1 MVFTTHIFVFYFL
14 PVFLLVYFNLPFR
27 WRNLW
32 ITGASYVFY
41 GWWQP
46 WFVCLMMF
54 TTVMDFI
61 WGKVITR
68 PGATP
73 VQRRLAVAAC
83 VVTNLSFLGFFKYY
97 MFSAETLNQLLAA
110 VGVEQF
116 RVLRV
121 VLPIGISFYTF
132 HSLTYIIDL
141 YRGHAT
147 PAKSFT
153 DYSAFVALFP
163 DLVAGPIIRYK
174 TLAAQLA
181 FRQHTLQRFASG
193 ITLFI
198 LGFGKKILLANSC
211 GHVADAVFNAANPCA
226 LDAWVGVLA
235 YAFQIYFD
243 FCGYSDMAVGL
254 GRMLGFEFLKN
265 FDAPYLAESI
275 TDLWRRWHISLS
287 SVLRDYLY
295 FPLGGNRLGPTRT
308 YVNLAVVMLLG
319 GLWHG
324 AKWIFV
330 LWGAY
335 HGLLLAYERW
345 RGERS
350 LRTRG
355 PHAGMRAG
363 QGIDVGP
370 LSPSL
375 SPSKRERV
383 PFRAGE
389 GEVAGSLGARGPER
403 LSLYHSLPRSLRI
416 AATFL
421 LMLFSWVLFRAENLT
436 AARRYFGAMFG
447 LSPTTGASALLAA
460 DIYAPLYLV
469 VLTVCAVLVFQ
480 RAQAHEWSLKPQ
492 TWPRLMLLVPLFV
505 FALLVMFSQ
514 AFNPFLYFQF

>member
-1 MVFTTHIFVFYFL
+1 MVFTTHIFIFYFL
-14 PVFLLVYFNLPFR
+14 PVFLLVYFNLPYR

-32 ITGASYVFY
+32 ITVASYVFY

-61 WGKVITR
+61 WGLVITR
-68 PGATP
+68 PGATRA
-73 VQRRLAVAAC
+73 QRKAAVVAC
-83 VVTNLSFLGFFKYY
+83 VVTNLGFLGFFKYY
-97 MFSAETLNQLLAA
+97 MFAADTLNQLLAL
-110 VGVEQF
+110 VGAEPF

-141 YRGHAT
+141 YRGHAIR
-147 PAKSFT
+147 AKSFT

-181 FRQHTLQRFASG
+181 FREHTVTRFAAGVS
-193 ITLFI
+193 IFI
-198 LGFGKKILLANSC
+198 LGFAKKILLANPC
-211 GHVADAVFNAANPCA
+211 GHVADAVFNAANPLP

-265 FDAPYLAESI
+265 FDAPYRSESI

-295 FPLGGNRLGPTRT
+295 FPLGGNRKGETRT

-324 AKWIFV
+324 AKWTFV
-330 LWGAY
+330 VWGAY
-335 HGLLLAYERW
+335 HGLLLGWERW
-345 RGERS
+345 RGK
-350 LRTRG
+350 
-355 PHAGMRAG
+355 
-363 QGIDVGP
+363 Q
-370 LSPSL
+370 
-375 SPSKRERV
+375 
-383 PFRAGE
+383 
-389 GEVAGSLGARGPER
+389 
-403 LSLYHSLPRSLRI
+403 SLYRAWPRSLRI
-416 AATFL
+416 ALTFV
-421 LMLFSWVLFRAENLT
+421 LMLFSWVWFRADTLSE
-436 AARRYFGAMFG
+436 AMSYFGSMFG
-447 LSPTTGASALLAA
+447 LAPVASAAPLLAA
-460 DIYAPLYLV
+460 DLYTPYRLLV
-469 VLTVCAVLVFQ
+469 LGLGAWLVFQ
-480 RAQAHEWSLKPQ
+480 PLQAHDWAQRPQ
-492 TWPRLMLLVPLFV
+492 TWGRTAVLIPLFI
-505 FALLVMFSQ
+505 LSLMTMFSQ

>member
-83 VVTNLSFLGFFKYY
+83 VATNLTFLGFFKYY

-110 VGVEQF
+110 VGAEPF

-141 YRGHAT
+141 YRGHAR

-153 DYSAFVALFP
+153 DFSAFVALFP

-181 FRQHTLQRFASG
+181 FREHTLQRFASG

-198 LGFGKKILLANSC
+198 LGFGKKILLANTC
-211 GHVADAVFNAANPCA
+211 GHVADAVFNAVNPCA

-308 YVNLAVVMLLG
+308 YVNLLVVMLLG

-324 AKWIFV
+324 AKWVFV

-345 RGERS
+345 RGK
-350 LRTRG
+350 
-355 PHAGMRAG
+355 
-363 QGIDVGP
+363 Q
-370 LSPSL
+370 
-375 SPSKRERV
+375 
-383 PFRAGE
+383 
-389 GEVAGSLGARGPER
+389 
-403 LSLYHSLPRSLRI
+403 SLYSNLPLGLRI
-416 AATFL
+416 AVTFL
-421 LMLFSWVLFRAENLT
+421 LMLFSWVLFRAENLR
-436 AARRYFGAMFG
+436 AALRYFGAMFG
-447 LSPTTGASALLAA
+447 LAPVTSASALLAA
-460 DIYAPLYLV
+460 DIYAPRYLV
-469 VLTVCAVLVFQ
+469 VLAFCGVLAFQ
-480 RAQAHEWSLKPQ
+480 RVQAHDWSLKPQ
-492 TWPRLMLLVPLFV
+492 TWPRLMLLMPLFV

>member
-83 VVTNLSFLGFFKYY
+83 VVTNLTFLGFFKYY

-110 VGVEQF
+110 VGAEPF

-141 YRGHAT
+141 YRGHAR

-153 DYSAFVALFP
+153 DFSAFVALFP

-181 FRQHTLQRFASG
+181 FREHTLQRFASG
-193 ITLFI
+193 ITIFI
-198 LGFGKKILLANSC
+198 LGFSKKILLANTC

-308 YVNLAVVMLLG
+308 YVNLLLVMLLG

-324 AKWIFV
+324 AKWVFV

-345 RGERS
+345 RGK
-350 LRTRG
+350 
-355 PHAGMRAG
+355 
-363 QGIDVGP
+363 Q
-370 LSPSL
+370 
-375 SPSKRERV
+375 
-383 PFRAGE
+383 
-389 GEVAGSLGARGPER
+389 
-403 LSLYHSLPRSLRI
+403 SLYSSLPLGLRI
-416 AATFL
+416 AVTFL
-421 LMLFSWVLFRAENLT
+421 LMLFSWVLFRAENLR
-436 AARRYFGAMFG
+436 AALRYFGAMFG
-447 LSPTTGASALLAA
+447 LAPTTGASALLAA

-469 VLTVCAVLVFQ
+469 VLAVCAVLVFQ
-480 RAQAHEWSLKPQ
+480 RVQAHDWSLKPQ